1 MSPLKNT
8 ESGHKYW
15 RSLDELI
22 QTPEFEEAVKREFPD
37 DEWDRLPPASRRSF
51 LKVMGASMAFAG
63 LTGCRWPAEEIVPFA
78 HRSADRVPGV
88 PQYFATAIELAG
100 SALGMVVTSFDGR
113 PIKAEGNP
121 EHPDSLGAL
130 TATTQAL
137 ILEMYDPDR
146 SRQSVQRLGG
156 QDFLRTWVE
165 FQGAAGSMFGS
176 DGTGVA
182 VLAAPSSS
190 PSRKKMRQ
198 AFETRFP
205 ESSWFE
211 WAPVTDE
218 NESAGMSMA
227 FGTPLRVVPKLDSA
241 RVIVA
246 FDADF
251 LNDHPASLRLTR
263 EFAAGRKPNSETM
276 NRLWV
281 AEPGM
286 TGTGAMADHRVA
298 VTFGRVA
305 ALMGA
310 VAAVLVNDHH
320 IEMPGA
326 AQGLIAQCSTEGL
339 LEAEVAWAQQVA
351 ADLIAHRGDGALM
364 VGRRQ
369 PAAVHALAAV
379 LNTVLGNQDRSVS
392 FVDVGTQPAEGIE
405 NLVEAL
411 NAGQV
416 QTLLILGG
424 NPVYDAP
431 ADLGFQEALSKAK
444 HSIHL
449 SLYRDETSQLCEWHL
464 PEAHALES
472 WGDGRAWDGTWT
484 LVQPLIAPLFDGHTA
499 IEVLSLAIGER
510 AAGYEIVRSTFAE
523 AGLAGSQSLDDAWRS
538 ALHEG
543 VVQGSAL
550 SSDQQP
556 FSKEGLATAAA
567 ALTVMVARP
576 APTAGRPEL
585 VFAVDPKVF
594 DGRFANNGWL
604 QELPEAL
611 TTITWDNALLMSPL
625 TARDM
630 GLKDGDVVTVEAS
643 EDSIDLPVYVLPG
656 PASFS
661 LTVWLGYGRESA
673 GQVGNGV
680 GASAYRL
687 RTTENLWSVNGPT
700 VTSTGRRYKLA
711 TTQDHWAIDLIG
723 FESRQLRV
731 GQLIREA
738 SLDRYLE
745 DPETFRH
752 MDHHPPLVSLW
763 KEKVY
768 EGEQWGMAI
777 DLNACTGCNAC
788 IVACQAENNVPVV
801 GREQVLNQREMHWI
815 RLDRY
820 FKTPEGAALDEIDD
834 AQVAFQPM
842 TCVQCEMAPC
852 EQVCPVAATQ
862 HTEGGLNAMV
872 YNRCVGT
879 RYCANN
885 CPFKVRR
892 FNFFNYHK
900 DLEEV
905 SKMQFNP
912 EVTVRSRGVMEKC
925 SFCVQRI
932 QQVRITSG
940 NENRP
945 ITDGEITPACAQTC
959 PAQAIHFGN
968 LNDPESV
975 ISASRENPRSYATLA
990 ELNIKPRVHYMAR
1003 LRNPAGNSEQD
1014 AGGPPEHGHD
1024 APHGKE
1030 SA

>member
-1 MSPLKNT
+1 MSPLKTT
-8 ESGHKYW
+8 ESGHQYW
-15 RSLDELI
+15 RSLDELVR
-22 QTPEFEEAVKREFPD
+22 TPEFEEAVKREFPD

-88 PQYFATAIELAG
+88 PQFFATAIETAG
-100 SALGMVVTSFDGR
+100 SAVGMVVTSFDGR

-121 EHPDSLGAL
+121 KHPDSLGAL
-130 TATTQAL
+130 TATNQAL

-146 SRQSVQRLGG
+146 SRHVVQQQSG
-156 QDFLRTWVE
+156 QDFSRNWAE
-165 FQGAAGSMFGS
+165 YQIAADSMYGGQGA
-176 DGTGVA
+176 GVA

-190 PSRKKMRQ
+190 PSKNRMRQ
-198 AFETRFP
+198 AFENRFP
-205 ESSWFE
+205 ESSWYE
-211 WAPVTDE
+211 WTPISDQ
-218 NESAGMSMA
+218 NEGAGMEMA
-227 FGTPLRVVPKLDSA
+227 FGTPLRVVPKLDQT
-241 RVIVA
+241 RVVVA

-263 EFAAGRKPNSETM
+263 EFTAGRKPDASMM

-298 VTFGRVA
+298 VSFARIA
-305 ALMGA
+305 ALLGA
-310 VAAVLVNDHH
+310 VGASLVNDHH
-320 IEMPGA
+320 IEIPEA
-326 AQGLIAQCSTEGL
+326 AGDLIDRCSTGGL
-339 LEAEVAWAQQVA
+339 SESEVSWTQQVA
-351 ADLIAHRGDGALM
+351 ADLVAHRGEGVLM

-379 LNTVLGNQDRSVS
+379 LNQALGNQERSVTYIDTGAQ
-392 FVDVGTQPAEGIE
+392 VADGIE
-405 NLVEAL
+405 DLVEAL
-411 NAGQV
+411 NGGQV

-431 ADLGFQEALSKAK
+431 ADLDFQQALAKAE

-449 SLYRDETSQLCEWHL
+449 SLYRDETSQVCEWHL

-484 LVQPLIAPLFDGHTA
+484 LVQPLIAPLFDGHTS
-499 IEVLSLAIGER
+499 IEVLSQAIGEK
-510 AAGYEIVRSTFAE
+510 ASGYDVVRSTFSGS
-523 AGLAGSQSLDDAWRS
+523 GLAGSLSLDKAWRS
-538 ALHEG
+538 ALHDG
-543 VVQGSAL
+543 VVQGSAQ
-550 SSDQQP
+550 DPVQQP
-556 FSKEGLATAAA
+556 FSSEGLTTAADA
-567 ALTVMVARP
+567 WSSLVDRP
-576 APTAGRPEL
+576 APNAGRPEL
-585 VFAVDPKVF
+585 LFAVDPKVF
-594 DGRFANNGWL
+594 DGRYANNGWL

-611 TTITWDNALLMSPL
+611 TTITWDNALLMSPT

-630 GLKDGDVVTVEAS
+630 GLKDGDLVKVEVS
-643 EDSIDLPVYVLPG
+643 GRSIDLPVYVLPG
-656 PASFS
+656 PVAFS
-661 LTVWLGYGRESA
+661 LTVWLGYGREAA

-687 RTTENLWSVNGPT
+687 RTTENLWSVDGPT
-700 VTSTGRRYKLA
+700 VTSTGSNYQLA
-711 TTQDHWAIDLIG
+711 TTQEHWAIDLIG

-801 GREQVLNQREMHWI
+801 GREQALNQREMHWI

-820 FKTPEGAALDEIDD
+820 FKTPEGAGLDEIDD

-862 HTEGGLNAMV
+862 HTEDGLNAMV

-905 SKMQFNP
+905 SKLQFNP

-932 QQVRITSG
+932 QQVRIASG
-940 NENRP
+940 NENRA

-1014 AGGPPEHGHD
+1014 AGGLPEHGHD

>member
-1 MSPLKNT
+1 MSPLKKT

-15 RSLDELI
+15 RSLDELVR
-22 QTPEFEEAVKREFPD
+22 TPEFEEAVKREFPD

-88 PQYFATAIELAG
+88 PQYFATAIEMAG
-100 SALGMVVTSFDGR
+100 CALGMVVTSFDGR

-130 TATTQAL
+130 SATTQAL

-146 SRQSVQRLGG
+146 SRRMVQRQGG
-156 QDFLRTWVE
+156 QDFSRTWAE
-165 FQGAAGSMFGS
+165 FDTAVGPMLGA
-176 DGTGVA
+176 DGAGVA

-198 AFETRFP
+198 EFESRFP

-211 WAPVTDE
+211 WAPITDQSE
-218 NESAGMSMA
+218 AAGMAMA
-227 FGTPLRVVPKLDSA
+227 FGTPLRVVPKLDQA

-246 FDADF
+246 LDADF
-251 LNDHPASLRLTR
+251 LNDHPSSLRLTR
-263 EFAAGRKPNSETM
+263 EFTAGRKPDVETM

-286 TGTGAMADHRVA
+286 TGTGAMADHRVGVA
-298 VTFGRVA
+298 LGRVA
-305 ALMGA
+305 ALLSGIGA
-310 VAAVLVNDHH
+310 SLVNDHQ
-320 IEMPGA
+320 IEIPETA
-326 AQGLIAQCSTEGL
+326 RVLTEQCSAEGL
-339 LEAEVAWAQQVA
+339 GETEAAWALQVA
-351 ADLIAHRGDGALM
+351 ADLVAHRADGALL

-369 PAAVHALAAV
+369 PAPVHALAAV
-379 LNTVLGNQDRSVS
+379 LNQALGNVGRSVTY
-392 FVDVGTQPAEGIE
+392 VDAGAQAPEGIGD
-405 NLVEAL
+405 LVEAL
-411 NAGQV
+411 NGGQV
-416 QTLLILGG
+416 RTLLILGG

-431 ADLGFQEALSKAK
+431 ADLNFQQALAKAE
-444 HSIHL
+444 HSVHL
-449 SLYRDETSQLCEWHL
+449 SLYRDETSQVCEWHL

-472 WGDGRAWDGTWT
+472 WGDGWAWDGTWT
-484 LVQPLIAPLFDGHTA
+484 LAQPLIAPLFDGHTP
-499 IEVLSLAIGER
+499 IEVLSLAIGEK
-510 AAGYEIVRSTFAE
+510 AGGYDIVRSTFSG
-523 AGLAGSQSLDDAWRS
+523 AGLAGSKSLDDAWRS
-538 ALHEG
+538 ALHDG
-543 VVQGSAL
+543 VVKGSAL
-550 SSDQQP
+550 NAVQQP
-556 FSKEGLATAAA
+556 FSGEGLAAAA
-567 ALTVMVARP
+567 AAWKALVARP

-611 TTITWDNALLMSPL
+611 TTITWDNALLMSPM
-625 TARDM
+625 TARDI
-630 GLKDGDVVTVEAS
+630 GLKDGELVQVEAS
-643 EDSIDLPVYVLPG
+643 GAAIDLPVYVLPG

-661 LTVWLGYGRESA
+661 LTIWLGYGREAA
-673 GQVGNGV
+673 GKVGNGV

-687 RTTENLWSVNGPT
+687 RTTENLWSIDGPT
-700 VTSTGRRYKLA
+700 VRATGRRYQLA

-745 DPETFRH
+745 DPETFRN

-820 FKTPEGAALDEIDD
+820 FKTSEGAELHEIDD

-862 HTEGGLNAMV
+862 HTEDGLNAMI

-892 FNFFNYHK
+892 FNFFNYRK
-900 DLEEV
+900 DLAEI

-925 SFCVQRI
+925 SFCIQRI

-945 ITDGEITPACAQTC
+945 IADGEITPACAQTC

-968 LNDPESV
+968 LNDPESD

-990 ELNIKPRVHYMAR
+990 ELNIKPRVHYMGR
-1003 LRNPAGNSEQD
+1003 LRNLAGQSEPD
-1014 AGGPPEHGHD
+1014 DGGPPEHGHD

>member
-1 MSPLKNT
+1 MSPLKTT

-15 RSLDELI
+15 RSLDELVR
-22 QTPEFEEAVKREFPD
+22 TPEFEEAVKREFPN

-88 PQYFATAIELAG
+88 PQFFATAIETAG
-100 SALGMVVTSFDGR
+100 SAVGMVVTSFDGR
-113 PIKAEGNP
+113 PIKVEGNP
-121 EHPDSLGAL
+121 KHPDSLGAL
-130 TATTQAL
+130 TATNQAL

-146 SRQSVQRLGG
+146 SRHGVQRQGG
-156 QDFLRTWVE
+156 QDFSRNWAEYQVAADSMYGG
-165 FQGAAGSMFGS
+165 QGA
-176 DGTGVA
+176 GVA

-190 PSRKKMRQ
+190 PSKKKLRQ
-198 AFETRFP
+198 AFENRFP
-205 ESSWFE
+205 ESSWYE
-211 WAPVTDE
+211 WTPITDQAE
-218 NESAGMSMA
+218 AAGMAMA
-227 FGTPLRVVPKLDSA
+227 FGAPLRVVPKLDHT
-241 RVIVA
+241 RVVVA

-263 EFAAGRKPNSETM
+263 EFSAGRKPDSSTM

-286 TGTGAMADHRVA
+286 TGTGAMADHRLA
-298 VTFGRVA
+298 VSLARIA
-305 ALMGA
+305 ALLGA
-310 VAAVLVNDHH
+310 VGFSLVNDHH
-320 IEMPGA
+320 IEMPEA
-326 AQGLIAQCSTEGL
+326 AGDLIDRCSVNGLSAS
-339 LEAEVAWAQQVA
+339 EVSWTQQVA
-351 ADLIAHRGDGALM
+351 ADLFAHRGDGVLM

-369 PAAVHALAAV
+369 PPAVHALAAV
-379 LNTVLGNQDRSVS
+379 LNQALGNNERSVTYI
-392 FVDVGTQPAEGIE
+392 DTAAQAAEGIE
-405 NLVEAL
+405 DLVVAL
-411 NAGQV
+411 NGGQV

-431 ADLGFQEALSKAK
+431 ADLDFQQALAKAE

-449 SLYRDETSQLCEWHL
+449 SLYMDETSQVCEWHL

-472 WGDGRAWDGTWT
+472 WGDGLAWDGTWT
-484 LVQPLIAPLFDGHTA
+484 LMQPLIAPLFDGHTA
-499 IEVLSLAIGER
+499 IEVLSQAIGEN
-510 AAGYEIVRSTFAE
+510 AAGYDVVRSTFSG
-523 AGLAGSQSLDDAWRS
+523 AGLAGSQSLDEAWRS
-538 ALHEG
+538 ALHDG

-550 SSDQQP
+550 VPVQQSFSS
-556 FSKEGLATAAA
+556 EGLATAAA
-567 ALTVMVARP
+567 SWNALVERP
-576 APTAGRPEL
+576 APNAGRPEL

-611 TTITWDNALLMSPL
+611 TTITWDNALLMSPM
-625 TARDM
+625 TAGDM
-630 GLKDGDVVTVEAS
+630 GLKDGDLVKVEVSGA
-643 EDSIDLPVYVLPG
+643 SIDLPVYVLPG
-656 PASFS
+656 PAAFS
-661 LTVWLGYGRESA
+661 LTIWLGYGREAA

-687 RTTENLWSVNGPT
+687 RTTENLWSGDGPT
-700 VTSTGRRYKLA
+700 VTPTGRRYQLA

-745 DPETFRH
+745 QPETFRQ

-763 KEKVY
+763 KEKAY

-820 FKTPEGAALDEIDD
+820 FKTPEGAGLDEIDD

-862 HTEGGLNAMV
+862 HTEDGLNAMI

-900 DLEEV
+900 DLQEV

-925 SFCVQRI
+925 SFCIQRI

-968 LNDPESV
+968 LNDPESG
-975 ISASRENPRSYATLA
+975 ISATRENPRSYATLA

-1014 AGGPPEHGHD
+1014 AGGPPEHGHE

>member
-1 MSPLKNT
+1 MSPLKTT
-8 ESGHKYW
+8 ETGHKYW
-15 RSLDELI
+15 RSLDELVR
-22 QTPEFEEAVKREFPD
+22 TPEFKEAVKREFPD

-88 PQYFATAIELAG
+88 PQYFATAIEMAG

-121 EHPDSLGAL
+121 SHPDSLGAL
-130 TATTQAL
+130 TATNQAL

-146 SRQSVQRLGG
+146 SRHPVQRQGG
-156 QDFLRTWVE
+156 QDFLRTWAE
-165 FQGAAGSMFGS
+165 FETATGSMLGA
-176 DGTGVA
+176 DGAGVA

-190 PSRKKMRQ
+190 PSRKKLRQ
-198 AFETRFP
+198 AFEARFP
-205 ESSWFE
+205 ESEWFE
-211 WAPVTDE
+211 WAPITDR
-218 NESAGMSMA
+218 NEGAGMELA
-227 FGTPLRVVPKLDSA
+227 FGTPLRVVPKLDRA
-241 RVIVA
+241 QVVVA
-246 FDADF
+246 LDSDF

-263 EFAAGRKPNSETM
+263 EFTAGRKPDAETM
-276 NRLWV
+276 NRLWA

-298 VTFGRVA
+298 VAFSRVA
-305 ALMGA
+305 ALIGA
-310 VAAVLVNDHH
+310 VGASLANDHH
-320 IEMPGA
+320 IEMPEAAGA
-326 AQGLIAQCSTEGL
+326 LIDQCSNDGL
-339 LEAEVAWAQQVA
+339 SDSEASWAQRVA
-351 ADLIAHRGDGALM
+351 ADLVAHRGDGALM

-379 LNTVLGNQDRSVS
+379 LNQALANDEYSVTYI
-392 FVDVGTQPAEGIE
+392 DPDALAAEGIE
-405 NLVEAL
+405 DLVAAL
-411 NAGQV
+411 NGGQV

-431 ADLGFQEALSKAK
+431 ADLDFQQALAKAER
-444 HSIHL
+444 SVHL
-449 SLYRDETSQLCEWHL
+449 SLYRDETSQVCEWHL

-472 WGDGRAWDGTWT
+472 WGDARAWDGTWT
-484 LVQPLIAPLFDGHTA
+484 LVQPLIAPLFGGRTA
-499 IEVLSLAIGER
+499 IEVLSLAIGEKTK
-510 AAGYEIVRSTFAE
+510 GYDIVRSTFDD
-523 AGLAGSQSLDDAWRS
+523 AGLAGSQSLNDAWRS
-538 ALHEG
+538 ALHDG

-550 SSDQQP
+550 SAPRRP
-556 FSKEGLATAAA
+556 FLGEGLTAAA
-567 ALTVMVARP
+567 ASLKALVDRP
-576 APTAGRPEL
+576 APNAGRPEL

-594 DGRFANNGWL
+594 DGRYANNGWL

-630 GLKDGDVVTVEAS
+630 GLKDGDLVKVDAS
-643 EDSIDLPVYVLPG
+643 GASIDLPVYVLPG

-661 LTVWLGYGRESA
+661 LTVWLGYGREAA

-687 RTTENLWSVNGPT
+687 RTTENLWSVEGPT
-700 VTSTGRRYKLA
+700 VTSTGRRYQLA

-723 FESRQLRV
+723 FEARQQRV

-738 SLDRYLE
+738 SLDHYLE
-745 DPETFRH
+745 DPESFRH

-763 KEKVY
+763 KEKAY

-820 FKTPEGAALDEIDD
+820 FKTSEGAGLDEIDD

-862 HTEGGLNAMV
+862 HTEDGLNAMV

-925 SFCVQRI
+925 SFCIQRI

-940 NENRP
+940 NQNRP
-945 ITDGEITPACAQTC
+945 ITDGEITTACAQTC

-975 ISASRENPRSYATLA
+975 ISATRENPRSYATLA

-1014 AGGPPEHGHD
+1014 AGGPSEHGHD
-1024 APHGKE
+1024 VPHGKE